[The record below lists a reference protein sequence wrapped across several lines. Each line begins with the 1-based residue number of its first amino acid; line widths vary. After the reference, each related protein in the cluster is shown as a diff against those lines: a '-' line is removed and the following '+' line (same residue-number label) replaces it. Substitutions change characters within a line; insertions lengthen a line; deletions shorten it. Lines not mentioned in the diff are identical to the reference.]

1 MMEIISSIGAGKA
14 GFMADAT
21 LTAGAVPATP
31 GALTE
36 RRKLLI
42 FGLMAFGQFMAL
54 LDIQIVA
61 GSLNSIQ
68 AGLNAGPDEIAWVQT
83 AYLMAEI
90 VMIPLAAFLSQA
102 LSTRWLFTLSAG
114 LFTVSSL
121 MCGLAWDIN
130 SMIAFRA
137 IQGFVGGA
145 MVPTVFA
152 TGFAMFDGPKRAMI
166 PAILGMVSTL
176 APTLGPSVGGWV
188 TEVADWRWLFFMNIV
203 PGVAVTVLLP
213 LLGKVDEAKPEMLR
227 RIDWIHV
234 ASLAVF
240 LGGLQYVLEEGPRHE
255 WFTDTGVLTAAW
267 LSGVSAVVF
276 FERTFFSTMPV
287 IKLTPFRRPTF
298 AMACVLNL
306 VVGFGLYAATYL
318 TPVFLGRV
326 RGYSSLQIGVTVFV
340 TGLAM
345 TVTAPIAARLS
356 TRVDGRYVIAVGFS
370 LFALGLWM
378 FSGVT
383 SQWGFG
389 ELLAP
394 QVVRG
399 LAILLCIVPAVGMAL
414 NGAAPSELRYAS
426 GLFNL
431 MRNLGGA
438 IGIAVVNT
446 WLQDF
451 TRQHTLSLSEGLGAA
466 PGKATAMLQGLA
478 QYAGGWTPDAGRAL
492 EMAQAEFGRIIGR
505 EAATLA
511 FADTYR
517 LMAWLFIAALVIVP
531 FCKPAPLAA
540 TPSPDAR

>member
-1 MMEIISSIGAGKA
+1 MSDNSGVAAGL
-14 GFMADAT
+14 G
-21 LTAGAVPATP
+21 
-31 GALTE
+31 E

-42 FGLMAFGQFMAL
+42 FAMMAFGQFMAL

-68 AGLNAGPDEIAWVQT
+68 AGLSAGPDEIAWVQT

-102 LSTRWLFTLSAG
+102 ISTRWLFTASAG
-114 LFTVSSL
+114 LFTISSL
-121 MCGLAWDIN
+121 MCGLAWDID

-152 TGFAMFDGPKRAMI
+152 TGFAMFDGPRRAMI

-188 TEVADWRWLFFMNIV
+188 TDVADWRWLFFMNIV
-203 PGVAVTVLLP
+203 PGVAITVILP
-213 LLGKVDEAKPEMLR
+213 MLGKVDEAQPAMLR
-227 RIDWIHV
+227 RIDWVHV
-234 ASLAVF
+234 GSLAVF
-240 LGGLQYVLEEGPRHE
+240 LGGLQYMLEEGPRHE
-255 WFTDTGVLTAAW
+255 WFTDVGVATSAW
-267 LSGVSAVVF
+267 LSFVGAVVF
-276 FERTFFSTMPV
+276 FERSFYSKMPV
-287 IKLTPFRRPTF
+287 LKLTPFLRPTF

-306 VVGFGLYAATYL
+306 VIGFGLYSATYL
-318 TPVFLGRV
+318 APVFLGRV
-326 RGYSSLQIGVTVFV
+326 RGFSSLQIGGTVFV
-340 TGLAM
+340 SGLTMAIA
-345 TVTAPIAARLS
+345 APIAARLS

-378 FSGVT
+378 FSYVT
-383 SQWGFG
+383 PQWGFW
-389 ELLAP
+389 ELFAP
-394 QVVRG
+394 QTVRG
-399 LAILLCIVPAVGMAL
+399 FAVLLCIVPAVGMAL
-414 NGAAPSELRYAS
+414 NGVAPSELRYAS

-451 TRQHTLSLSEGLGAA
+451 GRIHALRIGENMAAA
-466 PGKATAMLQGLA
+466 PEKAEAVIQGLTA
-478 QYAGGWTPDAGRAL
+478 YAGRFTPDPDRAL
-492 EMAQAEFGRIIGR
+492 GMAQGQLARIVGR

-511 FADTYR
+511 FDDVFR
-517 LMAWLFIAALVIVP
+517 LMAWCFIAALVIVP
-531 FCKPAPLAA
+531 FCKPAPADAPA
-540 TPSPDAR
+540 TSEH

>member
-1 MMEIISSIGAGKA
+1 MTEPASPIAG
-14 GFMADAT
+14 MSD
-21 LTAGAVPATP
+21 
-31 GALTE
+31 
-36 RRKLLI
+36 RRKLVI

-61 GSLNSIQ
+61 ASLNSIQ
-68 AGLNAGPDEIAWVQT
+68 AGLSAGPDEIAWVQT

-102 LSTRWLFTLSAG
+102 VSTRWLFTASAG
-114 LFTVSSL
+114 LFTISSL
-121 MCGLAWDIN
+121 MCGLAWDID

-152 TGFAMFDGPKRAMI
+152 TGYALFDGPRRAMI

-176 APTLGPSVGGWV
+176 APTLGPSVGGWI
-188 TEVADWRWLFFMNIV
+188 TEAVNWRWLFFMNIV

-213 LLGKVDEAKPEMLR
+213 ILGKVDTAQPAMLKK
-227 RIDWIHV
+227 IDWLHV

-255 WFTDTGVLTAAW
+255 WFGDVGVATAAW
-267 LSGVSAVVF
+267 LSLVGAVVF

-287 IKLTPFRRPTF
+287 LKLTPFRRPTF
-298 AMACVLNL
+298 VMACVLNL
-306 VVGFGLYAATYL
+306 VIGFGLYSATYL

-326 RGYSSLQIGVTVFV
+326 RGYSSLEIGTTVFV
-340 TGLAM
+340 SGLTMAM
-345 TVTAPIAARLS
+345 AAPLAARLS
-356 TRVDGRYVIAVGFS
+356 QKVDLRILIGVGFS

-378 FSGVT
+378 FSYIGPE
-383 SQWGFG
+383 WGFWQ
-389 ELLAP
+389 LFAP
-394 QVVRG
+394 QAVRG
-399 LAILLCIVPAVGMAL
+399 FAILLCIVPAVGMAL
-414 NGAAPSELRYAS
+414 NGVAPAELRYAS

-451 TRQHTLSLSEGLGAA
+451 GRGHALRIGEAMADSSQAAGEALS
-466 PGKATAMLQGLA
+466 GLA
-478 QYAGGWTPDAGRAL
+478 ARAAELTPDADLAL
-492 EMAQAEFGRIIGR
+492 GIAQAQFSGLVGRQ
-505 EAATLA
+505 ALTLA
-511 FADTYR
+511 FDDTFR
-517 LMAWLFIAALVIVP
+517 LMAWVFILALLIVP
-531 FCKPAPLAA
+531 FCRPAPLGGPA
-540 TPSPDAR
+540 PPDGH

>member
-1 MMEIISSIGAGKA
+1 MT
-14 GFMADAT
+14 DAT
-21 LTAGAVPATP
+21 LPSLPFAPVSGAESPIS
-31 GALTE
+31 GLSE
-36 RRKLLI
+36 GRKLII

-68 AGLNAGPDEIAWVQT
+68 AGLSAGPDEIAWVQT

-102 LSTRWLFTLSAG
+102 LSTRWLFTASAA
-114 LFTVSSL
+114 LFTVASL

-152 TGFAMFDGPKRAMI
+152 TGFVLFEGPKRAMI

-176 APTLGPSVGGWV
+176 APTLGPSVGGWI
-188 TEVADWRWLFFMNIV
+188 TDVADWRWLFFINIG
-203 PGVAVTVLLP
+203 PGLLVSLALP
-213 LLGKVDEAKPEMLR
+213 FLGRVDDANPAMLK
-227 RIDWIHV
+227 RIDWLHV

-240 LGGLQYVLEEGPRHE
+240 LGALQYVLEEGPRHE
-255 WFTDTGVLTAAW
+255 WFNDIGVQTAAW
-267 LSGVSAVVF
+267 LSLVGGVVF

-287 IKLTPFRRPTF
+287 LKLTPFKRPTF
-298 AMACVLNL
+298 TMACVLN
-306 VVGFGLYAATYL
+306 VVIGFGLYAATYL
-318 TPVFLGRV
+318 TPVYLGRV

-340 TGLAM
+340 TGCAM
-345 TVTAPIAARLS
+345 FVTAPIAARAS
-356 TRVDGRYVIAVGFS
+356 TRIDGRYVIAVGFT
-370 LFALGLWM
+370 LFAAGLWM

-383 SQWGFG
+383 SDWGFAQ
-389 ELLAP
+389 LFWP

-399 LAILLCIVPAVGMAL
+399 LAILLCIVPAVGMAM
-414 NGAAPSELRYAS
+414 NGNAPEDLRYAS

-438 IGIAVVNT
+438 IGIALVNT
-446 WLQDF
+446 WLIDF
-451 TRQHTLSLSEGLGAA
+451 SRAHAATLSAGLGRA
-466 PGKATAMLQGLA
+466 PDHARAVIQGLA
-478 QYAGGWTPDAGRAL
+478 RYAGGWTPDAGRAL
-492 EMAQAEFGRIIGR
+492 GMAKAEFGQIVARQ
-505 EAATLA
+505 AATLA

-531 FCKPAPLAA
+531 FCKPAPGAI
-540 TPSPDAR
+540 TPPSGEH

>member
-1 MMEIISSIGAGKA
+1 MSAG
-14 GFMADAT
+14 T
-21 LTAGAVPATP
+21 ITAGAAPASPTA
-31 GALTE
+31 GMSET
-36 RRKLLI
+36 RKLVI
-42 FGLMAFGQFMAL
+42 FGIMAFGQFMAL

-114 LFTVSSL
+114 LFTVASL
-121 MCGLAWDIN
+121 MCGLAWDIE

-145 MVPTVFA
+145 MVPLVFA
-152 TGFAMFDGPKRAMI
+152 TGFAMFEGPKRAMI

-188 TEVADWRWLFFMNIV
+188 TDVADWRWLFFMNIV
-203 PGVAVTVLLP
+203 PGVAVTIILP
-213 LLGKVDEAKPEMLR
+213 LLGKVDEANLSMLK
-227 RIDWIHV
+227 RIDWLHV

-255 WFTDTGVLTAAW
+255 WFTDPATATAAW
-267 LSGVSAVVF
+267 VSFVGAVVF
-276 FERTFFSTMPV
+276 FERTFFSKMPV
-287 IKLTPFRRPTF
+287 IKLDSFRRPTF

-306 VVGFGLYAATYL
+306 VIGFGLYAATYL

-326 RGYSSLQIGVTVFV
+326 RGYSSLDIGITVFV
-340 TGLAM
+340 TGVAM
-345 TVTAPIAARLS
+345 FVTAPIAARLS

-378 FSGVT
+378 FSQVT
-383 SQWGFG
+383 SDWGFR
-389 ELLAP
+389 ELFWP
-394 QVVRG
+394 QVIRG

-446 WLQDF
+446 WLLDF
-451 TRQHTLSLSEGLGAA
+451 TRIHTLGLSEALGRAPDRAA
-466 PGKATAMLQGLA
+466 EMMDGLA
-478 QYAGGWTPDAGRAL
+478 RQAAAYTPDAAYAL
-492 EMAQAEFGRIIGR
+492 QIAQAQLGHVVGR

-531 FCKPAPLAA
+531 FCKPAPNAIV
-540 TPSPDAR
+540 SPDAH

>member
-1 MMEIISSIGAGKA
+1 MTA
-14 GFMADAT
+14 AT
-21 LTAGAVPATP
+21 LAAGAPPAGP
-31 GALTE
+31 AVLSE
-36 RRKLLI
+36 PRKLLI
-42 FGLMAFGQFMAL
+42 FAIMAFGQFMAL

-61 GSLNSIQ
+61 ASLNSIQ

-137 IQGFVGGA
+137 LQGFTGGA
-145 MVPTVFA
+145 MVPLVFA
-152 TGFAMFDGPKRAMI
+152 TGFAMFEGPKRAAV

-176 APTLGPSVGGWV
+176 APTLGPSVGGWI
-188 TEVADWRWLFFMNIV
+188 TDVADWRWLFFMNLV
-203 PGVAVTVLLP
+203 PGIAVTLFFP
-213 LLGKVDEAKPEMLR
+213 MLGKVDEANPAMLR
-227 RIDWIHV
+227 RIDWLHV

-255 WFTDTGVLTAAW
+255 WFNDQAVLTAAW
-267 LSGVSAVVF
+267 LSVVGAVVF

-287 IKLTPFRRPTF
+287 IKLTPFLRPTF
-298 AMACVLNL
+298 AMACLLNL
-306 VVGFGLYAATYL
+306 VIGFGLYAATYL
-318 TPVFLGRV
+318 TPVYLGRV
-326 RGYSSLQIGVTVFV
+326 REFSSLQIGGTVFV
-340 TGLAM
+340 TGVAM

-356 TRVDGRYVIAVGFS
+356 TKVDGRYVIFVGFS
-370 LFALGLWM
+370 MFALALWM
-378 FSGVT
+378 FSWVT
-383 SQWGFG
+383 PDWGFG
-389 ELLAP
+389 ELFWP
-394 QVVRG
+394 QVMRG
-399 LAILLCIVPAVGMAL
+399 LAMLLCIVPAVGMAL
-414 NGAAPSELRYAS
+414 NGVAPSELRYAS

-446 WLQDF
+446 WLIDF
-451 TRQHTLSLSEGLGAA
+451 TRDHAARLS
-466 PGKATAMLQGLA
+466 TAMGEHPDRAIAMIRGLS
-478 QYAGGWTPDAGRAL
+478 QQ
-492 EMAQAEFGRIIGR
+492 AQAWTSDAARATQMAEAVLGRVVGR

-517 LMAWLFIAALVIVP
+517 LMAIMFIAALLIVP
-531 FCKPAPLAA
+531 FAKPAPIGAPPPA
-540 TPSPDAR
+540 DH

>member
-1 MMEIISSIGAGKA
+1 MTVAS
-14 GFMADAT
+14 
-21 LTAGAVPATP
+21 TAAAPASP
-31 GALTE
+31 ASLPE
-36 RRKLLI
+36 SRKLVI

-61 GSLNSIQ
+61 GSLNAIQ

-114 LFTVSSL
+114 LFTFASL
-121 MCGLAWDIN
+121 MCGLAWDIE
-130 SMIAFRA
+130 SMILFRA

-152 TGFAMFDGPKRAMI
+152 TGFAMFEGPKRAMI
-166 PAILGMVSTL
+166 PAILGVVSTL
-176 APTLGPSVGGWV
+176 APTLGPTVGGWV

-203 PGVAVTVLLP
+203 PGLAVTLALP
-213 LLGKVDEAKPEMLR
+213 FLGKVDEANPAMLR
-227 RIDWIHV
+227 RIDWLHV

-255 WFTDTGVLTAAW
+255 WFLDEAVATAGW
-267 LSGVSAVVF
+267 LSLVAAVVF

-287 IKLTPFRRPTF
+287 LKLTPFRRPTF
-298 AMACVLNL
+298 AMACLLNL
-306 VVGFGLYAATYL
+306 VIGFGLYAATYL

-326 RGYSSLQIGVTVFV
+326 RDYSSLQIGVTVFV

-356 TRVDGRYVIAVGFS
+356 TRVDGRYVIAVGFAM
-370 LFALGLWM
+370 FAGALWM

-383 SQWGFG
+383 AEWGFA
-389 ELLAP
+389 ELFWP
-394 QVVRG
+394 QVIRG

-414 NGAAPSELRYAS
+414 NGVAPAELRYAS

-451 TRQHTLSLSEGLGAA
+451 TRAHATGLGAA
-466 PGKATAMLQGLA
+466 LGEAPDRATATLQGLA
-478 QYAGGWTPDAGRAL
+478 GNALAWTPDAGRAL
-492 EMAQAEFGRIIGR
+492 QIAQAQMGHLVGRQ
-505 EAATLA
+505 AATLA
-511 FADTYR
+511 FEDTFR
-517 LMAWLFIAALVIVP
+517 LMAWLFLAALLIVP
-531 FCKPAPLAA
+531 FARPAPQA
-540 TPSPDAR
+540 TPADPGH

>member
-1 MMEIISSIGAGKA
+1 
-14 GFMADAT
+14 
-21 LTAGAVPATP
+21 
-31 GALTE
+31 
-36 RRKLLI
+36 
-42 FGLMAFGQFMAL
+42 MAFGQFMAL

-102 LSTRWLFTLSAG
+102 ISTRWLFTLSAG
-114 LFTVSSL
+114 LFTLSSL
-121 MCGLAWDIN
+121 LCGLAWDIE
-130 SMIAFRA
+130 SMIFFRV
-137 IQGFVGGA
+137 IQGFTGGA

-152 TGFAMFDGPKRAMI
+152 TGFAMFEGPKRAMI

-203 PGVAVTVLLP
+203 PGIAVTLALP
-213 LLGKVDEAKPEMLR
+213 FLGKVDDANPSMLR
-227 RIDWIHV
+227 RIDWLHV

-255 WFTDTGVLTAAW
+255 WFLDERVAVAGW
-267 LSGVSAVVF
+267 LSFVAAVVF
-276 FERTFFSTMPV
+276 FERTFFSSMPV
-287 IKLTPFRRPTF
+287 LKLTPFRRPTF
-298 AMACVLNL
+298 VMACVLNL
-306 VVGFGLYAATYL
+306 VIGFGLYAATYL

-326 RGYSSLQIGVTVFV
+326 RDYTSLQIGVTVFV

-345 TVTAPIAARLS
+345 TITAPIAARLS
-356 TRVDGRYVIAVGFS
+356 TRVDGRYVIAVGFAG
-370 LFALGLWM
+370 FALALWM
-378 FSGVT
+378 FSGIT
-383 SQWGFG
+383 AEWGFA
-389 ELLAP
+389 ELFWP
-394 QVVRG
+394 QVIRG

-414 NGAAPSELRYAS
+414 NGVAPSELRYAS

-451 TRQHTLSLSEGLGAA
+451 TRAHTLALSSALGEAPDKAA
-466 PGKATAMLQGLA
+466 AMVQGLTQNA
-478 QYAGGWTPDAGRAL
+478 LAWTPDASRAL
-492 EMAQAEFGRIIGR
+492 AIAQAQMGHVVGRQ
-505 EAATLA
+505 AATLA
-511 FADTYR
+511 FEDTFR
-517 LMAWLFIAALVIVP
+517 LMAWLFLAALLIVP
-531 FCKPAPLAA
+531 FAKPAPQTPPPEAA
-540 TPSPDAR
+540 GH